1 MKKSNELVKQVS
13 REVIQEGINLEMDWN
28 FGEVYG
34 KRGIIE
40 EDYAY
45 IGSGRYN
52 GVDGFY
58 FKKGDDQCFDSEE
71 QESITEIL
79 NLHGFKVIDFQ
90 PWEMEHGGDRSYRA
104 VAISSSILIGVVTI
118 ASVLILDSQ

>member
-1 MKKSNELVKQVS
+1 MEIKEIS
-13 REVIQEGINLEMDWN
+13 REIIQDGINLEMDWN

-40 EDYAY
+40 EDYAK

-58 FKKGDDQCFDSEE
+58 FKRGDDQCFNSDEE
-71 QESITEIL
+71 KSITEIL

-104 VAISSSILIGVVTI
+104 
-118 ASVLILDSQ
+118 SVSFVKK

>member
-13 REVIQEGINLEMDWN
+13 REIIQEGINLEMDWN
-28 FGEVYG
+28 FGDVNG
-34 KRGIIE
+34 KRCIIE

-45 IGSGRYN
+45 VGSGRYN

-58 FKKGDDQCFDSEE
+58 FKRGDDQCFDSQEE
-71 QESITEIL
+71 KSITEIL

-104 VAISSSILIGVVTI
+104 
-118 ASVLILDSQ
+118 SVSFVKK

>member
-1 MKKSNELVKQVS
+1 VN
-13 REVIQEGINLEMDWN
+13 
-28 FGEVYG
+28 G
-34 KRGIIE
+34 KRCIIE

-45 IGSGRYN
+45 VGSGRYN

-58 FKKGDDQCFDSEE
+58 FKRGDDQCFDSEE
-71 QESITEIL
+71 EKSITEIL

-104 VAISSSILIGVVTI
+104 
-118 ASVLILDSQ
+118 SVSFVKK

>member
-40 EDYAY
+40 EDYAK

-58 FKKGDDQCFDSEE
+58 FKRGDDQCFDSEE

-104 VAISSSILIGVVTI
+104 
-118 ASVLILDSQ
+118 SVSFVKK

>member
-40 EDYAY
+40 EDYAK

-58 FKKGDDQCFDSEE
+58 FKRGDDQCFNSDEE
-71 QESITEIL
+71 KSITEIL

-104 VAISSSILIGVVTI
+104 
-118 ASVLILDSQ
+118 SVSFVKK

>member
-1 MKKSNELVKQVS
+1 MKNRNELVEQVS
-13 REVIQEGINLEMDWN
+13 REIIQEGINLEMDWN
-28 FGEVYG
+28 FGDVNG

-40 EDYAY
+40 ENYAK

-79 NLHGFKVIDFQ
+79 NLHGYDVIYFE
-90 PWEMEHGGDRSYRA
+90 PCEMEEGEDRFHR
-104 VAISSSILIGVVTI
+104 
-118 ASVLILDSQ
+118 ASVSFVKYGE

>member
-1 MKKSNELVKQVS
+1 MKNRNELVKQVS
-13 REVIQEGINLEMDWN
+13 REIIQEGINLEMDWN

-40 EDYAY
+40 EDYAK

-58 FKKGDDQCFDSEE
+58 FKRGDDQCFDSEE

-79 NLHGFKVIDFQ
+79 NLHGFEVINFE
-90 PWEMEHGGDRSYRA
+90 PCEMEEGEDRFHR
-104 VAISSSILIGVVTI
+104 
-118 ASVLILDSQ
+118 ASVSFAKYGE